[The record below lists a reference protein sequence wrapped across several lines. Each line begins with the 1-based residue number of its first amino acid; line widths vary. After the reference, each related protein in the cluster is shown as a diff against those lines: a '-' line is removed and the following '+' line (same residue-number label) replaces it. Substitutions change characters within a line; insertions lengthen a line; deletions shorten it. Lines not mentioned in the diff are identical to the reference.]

1 MLSKIVKSTAL
12 LALIT
17 TAVNAADFNAG
28 AEKDRIEAIKYFEA
42 KFADPEKNK
51 DKFFPYSTD
60 EELKN
65 DYAKNLKQNDFNIG
79 TYAFSKDAK
88 SQYEAIKE
96 MPPYE
101 AGIELGEELYNKK
114 FANGNPFATCFPNPA
129 IGGDYPYFDDKKN
142 DVVTLTSAVN
152 DCLRANGEKEWDT
165 QKGNMANLQ
174 AYLVNATTEAGKKF
188 DIKIQSEA
196 AKKAYENGKEYY
208 YTQRGYLKLSCA
220 EWHIQGAGQR
230 VRNEKLSPLTGQV
243 TQFPVYRLKWEELG
257 TLERRLSGCIV
268 DQGQVSPKDE
278 STQMKELVYFLA
290 YMSNGMSI
298 DGPDIRK

>member
-114 FANGNPFATCFPNPA
+114 FANGNSFATCFPNPA

-208 YTQRGYLKLSCA
+208 YTQRGYLKLSCS
-220 EWHIQGAGQR
+220 
-230 VRNEKLSPLTGQV
+230 EKALNSNSSFG
-243 TQFPVYRLKWEELG
+243 LG
-257 TLERRLSGCIV
+257 V
-268 DQGQVSPKDE
+268 DP
-278 STQMKELVYFLA
+278 
-290 YMSNGMSI
+290 
-298 DGPDIRK
+298 

>member
-12 LALIT
+12 LALIM

-88 SQYEAIKE
+88 SQYLAIKE

-101 AGIELGEELYNKK
+101 SGIELGEELYNKK
-114 FANGNPFATCFPNPA
+114 FANGNSFATCFPDPA
-129 IGGDYPYFDDKKN
+129 IGGNYPYFDEKKN

-152 DCLRANGEKEWDT
+152 DCLRDNGEKEWNT
-165 QKGNMANLQ
+165 
-174 AYLVNATTEAGKKF
+174 
-188 DIKIQSEA
+188 
-196 AKKAYENGKEYY
+196 
-208 YTQRGYLKLSCA
+208 
-220 EWHIQGAGQR
+220 
-230 VRNEKLSPLTGQV
+230 
-243 TQFPVYRLKWEELG
+243 
-257 TLERRLSGCIV
+257 
-268 DQGQVSPKDE
+268 
-278 STQMKELVYFLA
+278 
-290 YMSNGMSI
+290 
-298 DGPDIRK
+298 

>member
-88 SQYEAIKE
+88 SQYEAI
-96 MPPYE
+96 
-101 AGIELGEELYNKK
+101 
-114 FANGNPFATCFPNPA
+114 
-129 IGGDYPYFDDKKN
+129 
-142 DVVTLTSAVN
+142 
-152 DCLRANGEKEWDT
+152 
-165 QKGNMANLQ
+165 
-174 AYLVNATTEAGKKF
+174 
-188 DIKIQSEA
+188 
-196 AKKAYENGKEYY
+196 
-208 YTQRGYLKLSCA
+208 
-220 EWHIQGAGQR
+220 
-230 VRNEKLSPLTGQV
+230 
-243 TQFPVYRLKWEELG
+243 
-257 TLERRLSGCIV
+257 
-268 DQGQVSPKDE
+268 
-278 STQMKELVYFLA
+278 
-290 YMSNGMSI
+290 
-298 DGPDIRK
+298 